1 MILSIRLPGGL
12 SYLMTESDG
21 TDGFIEALGSAKNQP
36 PSGETV
42 YGTYACFVFGG
53 LPSILVD
60 LLLSMI
66 ESNSSQNT
74 KDKITAIFTGNE
86 EGETD
91 NQIFFGPGE
100 DGGGETE

>member
-1 MILSIRLPGGL
+1 
-12 SYLMTESDG
+12 
-21 TDGFIEALGSAKNQP
+21 
-36 PSGETV
+36 
-42 YGTYACFVFGG
+42 
-53 LPSILVD
+53 
-60 LLLSMI
+60 MI
-66 ESNSSQNT
+66 ESNTSQNT